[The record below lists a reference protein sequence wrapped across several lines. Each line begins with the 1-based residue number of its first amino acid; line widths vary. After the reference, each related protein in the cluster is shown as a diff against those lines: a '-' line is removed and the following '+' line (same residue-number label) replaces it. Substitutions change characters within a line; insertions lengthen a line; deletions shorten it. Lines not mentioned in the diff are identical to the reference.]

1 MSRLHRGRKPPARE
15 SVGARPRCGIPARER
30 RRAAG
35 TARSP
40 AYQCQAIAAHVDEFI
55 DGELCDRETE
65 GVESHLLACG
75 ECRRV
80 FQEELDLKLLV
91 RRSCTHDVVP
101 DSVRDRV
108 SVMVSRWRLDMAR
121 GLSAH
126 SRRSRLSGSAR
137 RRIGGRPRVG
147 GGRPGHGVSC

>member
-1 MSRLHRGRKPPARE
+1 MN
-15 SVGARPRCGIPARER
+15 RP
-30 RRAAG
+30 
-35 TARSP
+35 SP
-40 AYQCQAIAAHVDEFI
+40 AYQCQAIMAHVDEFI

-108 SVMVSRWRLDMAR
+108 SVMVSRWRLDMAP
-121 GLSAH
+121 
-126 SRRSRLSGSAR
+126 GSFSSLTSITTFR
-137 RRIGGRPRVG
+137 VGSPTDGGRP
-147 GGRPGHGVSC
+147 PA